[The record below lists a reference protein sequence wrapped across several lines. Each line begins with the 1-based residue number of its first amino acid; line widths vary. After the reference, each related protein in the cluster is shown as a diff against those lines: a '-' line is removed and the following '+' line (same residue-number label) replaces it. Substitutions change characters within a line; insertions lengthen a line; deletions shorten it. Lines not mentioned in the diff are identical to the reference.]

1 MPVNFKHRVDS
12 VESLDAL
19 NIGIL
24 SKSGNLTNEEVVR
37 LERIREAWNFYEGY
51 HWEGIDDEDSPQV
64 TFNYCRAFVNKYV
77 SFELGDGIQIETS
90 EGLVNISITNGD
102 TKIDTTS
109 DADGDGVI
117 TEGELN
123 GVHLKEKTQFDFL
136 EQVWKDNDRDTFIE
150 EMGQTKSITGEA
162 WVKVQYESP
171 EDLEDPFEKYP
182 NGRIRLTCVPTQY
195 VFPEF
200 DQHDTKKLNSLLI
213 MYPIERREETGILF
227 NRTRIKTIVYKE
239 YWTRDTITVFEDGDE
254 IDKMDNPYG
263 FIPFVQ
269 IKNLSISGRTRGLSD
284 LDDLIPLNIEYN
296 MKKSDCSEI
305 IDYHSAP
312 ITLVYGERIG
322 NLEKGANKVW
332 GGLPKDSKVENLSL
346 TGDLLASN
354 NYISDL
360 KTSMCEIGAIPEPT
374 LGGATAISNTSG
386 VALHYMNAPLIDKTK
401 IKRNLTKAGIEKVNE
416 YILFIALFHGLINK
430 PQEVSM
436 SEFVKNTVTIPD
448 TLPKDTL
455 LELQQIQQE
464 MTMGIECRHGAMKR
478 LGREDI
484 QNKLDEIDKERE
496 EHPEYFGLQPNNSL
510 NAGGMMNGET
520 PVETVRTEITGSN
533 GMTTNL

>member
-182 NGRIRLTCVPTQY
+182 NGRIRLT
-195 VFPEF
+195 
-200 DQHDTKKLNSLLI
+200 
-213 MYPIERREETGILF
+213 
-227 NRTRIKTIVYKE
+227 
-239 YWTRDTITVFEDGDE
+239 
-254 IDKMDNPYG
+254 
-263 FIPFVQ
+263 
-269 IKNLSISGRTRGLSD
+269 
-284 LDDLIPLNIEYN
+284 
-296 MKKSDCSEI
+296 
-305 IDYHSAP
+305 
-312 ITLVYGERIG
+312 
-322 NLEKGANKVW
+322 
-332 GGLPKDSKVENLSL
+332 
-346 TGDLLASN
+346 
-354 NYISDL
+354 
-360 KTSMCEIGAIPEPT
+360 
-374 LGGATAISNTSG
+374 
-386 VALHYMNAPLIDKTK
+386 
-401 IKRNLTKAGIEKVNE
+401 
-416 YILFIALFHGLINK
+416 
-430 PQEVSM
+430 
-436 SEFVKNTVTIPD
+436 
-448 TLPKDTL
+448 
-455 LELQQIQQE
+455 
-464 MTMGIECRHGAMKR
+464 
-478 LGREDI
+478 
-484 QNKLDEIDKERE
+484 
-496 EHPEYFGLQPNNSL
+496 
-510 NAGGMMNGET
+510 
-520 PVETVRTEITGSN
+520 
-533 GMTTNL
+533 